1 LNLKK
6 IRIAISTAVF
16 ILFLLLFLGDETIS
30 TALSDTLLYVQFI
43 PSLLQFI
50 HSPGHLIGLGFLL
63 LFLAS
68 VIFGRFYCSFLCPLG
83 ILQDIFIRI
92 FRSHRRK
99 HTFQRPYRRV
109 NYCLLILTVVTAVLG
124 PFALVNLLDPYSL
137 FGRIA
142 VHPFK
147 LLVLW
152 INNMIVNV
160 FEQFDM
166 YALMAKKQHHIPLSV
181 LTVSIGSFGIVLA
194 FSIISGRAYCNTI
207 CPVGAFLGIV
217 SRFSLFRFVIDPKKC
232 RSCRY
237 CESVC
242 KAGCIDMDKLVIDSS
257 RCVICFNCLD
267 ACSKKA
273 LAYKAQV
280 PIPSSG
286 QWVPS
291 KRNFLISTAAIGG
304 TFLSAAFPVR
314 LRSLEAE
321 QYKQMPIMPP
331 GSKSLSHFMQHCT
344 ACHLCVSVCT
354 TNVMVPA
361 YLEYGV
367 CGIMQPKLDYLQ
379 GHCDFDCNAC
389 GQVCP
394 TGAITPLL
402 LSEKRLVRIG
412 TVSLNKAK
420 CIVHVKKKHCGACG
434 EVCPTRAIFPKEKGH
449 VLFPEIDTDYCIG
462 CGACEHA
469 CPVKPKAITVTSEIV
484 HSKAQ
489 KYVPSA
495 SALQTAD
502 KYSNGFPF

>member
-1 LNLKK
+1 MNLKML
-6 IRIAISTAVF
+6 RITIASAVLM
-16 ILFLLLFLGDETIS
+16 LFLLVFLGDEAIS

-50 HSPGHLIGLGFLL
+50 YSPGHLLGLGFLVL
-63 LFLAS
+63 LLAS

-92 FRSHRRK
+92 SRNFRKR
-99 HTFQRPYRRV
+99 HTFQQSYLPVTYG
-109 NYCLLILTVVTAVLG
+109 LLVLTVVTATLG
-124 PFALVNLLDPYSL
+124 SFALINLLDPYSL

-142 VHPFK
+142 AHPFK

-166 YALMAKKQHHIPLSV
+166 YALMVKKQHYIPLSI
-181 LTVSIGSFGIVLA
+181 LAVSIGSLGIILA

-207 CPVGAFLGIV
+207 CPVGALLGIV
-217 SRFSLFRFVIDPKKC
+217 SRYSLFRFVIDPKKC
-232 RSCRY
+232 RSCRS

-242 KAGCIDMDKLVIDSS
+242 KAGCIDIDKLEIDPS
-257 RCVICFNCLD
+257 RCVVCFNCIDVCQKMALD
-267 ACSKKA
+267 
-273 LAYKAQV
+273 YKAQLS
-280 PIPSSG
+280 IPSSG

-304 TFLSAAFPVR
+304 TFLSATFPIR
-314 LRSLEAE
+314 LSSLETE
-321 QYKQMPIMPP
+321 QNKQMPMMPP

-354 TNVMVPA
+354 TNVIVPA

-389 GQVCP
+389 GQVCL
-394 TGAITPLL
+394 TGAIAPLL
-402 LSEKRLVRIG
+402 LQEKKLTRIG
-412 TVSLNKAK
+412 TVSLNKKK

-434 EVCPTRAIFPKEKGH
+434 EVCPTHAIFPVEKEL
-449 VLFPEIDTDYCIG
+449 VLFPKIDIDYCIG

-469 CPVKPKAITVTSEIV
+469 CPTKPKAITVASEIV

-495 SALQTAD
+495 SALQTAGKHD
-502 KYSNGFPF
+502 NGFPF

>member
-1 LNLKK
+1 LDLKK
-6 IRIAISTAVF
+6 IRITISIPVF
-16 ILFLLLFLGDETIS
+16 ILFLLVFLGDETTS

-50 HSPGHLIGLGFLL
+50 DSPGHLLGLGFLL

-92 FRSHRRK
+92 FRSHRKK
-99 HTFQRPYRRV
+99 HTFQRPYRWA
-109 NYCLLILTVVTAVLG
+109 NYCLLILTVVTAILG
-124 PFALVNLLDPYSL
+124 SLALVDLLDPYSL

-142 VHPFK
+142 AHPFK
-147 LLVLW
+147 SLVLW

-160 FEQFDM
+160 FEQFEM
-166 YALMAKKQHHIPLSV
+166 YALMAKKRHHISLSV

-207 CPVGAFLGIV
+207 CPVGAFLGVV
-217 SRFSLFRFVIDPKKC
+217 SRYSLFRFVIDPKKC
-232 RSCRY
+232 RSCRS

-242 KAGCIDMDKLVIDSS
+242 KAGCIDIDTLVIDSS
-257 RCVICFNCLD
+257 RCVTCFNCLD
-267 ACSKKA
+267 ACPKKA

-280 PIPSSG
+280 SIPFSE
-286 QWVPS
+286 QRVPS
-291 KRNFLISTAAIGG
+291 KRSFLISTAAAGG
-304 TFLSAAFPVR
+304 TLLSALFPIR
-314 LRSLEAE
+314 LSSLEAL
-321 QYKQMPIMPP
+321 QRRQMPIIPP
-331 GSKSLSHFMQHCT
+331 GSRSITHFTKHCT

-361 YLEYGV
+361 YLEYGFN
-367 CGIMQPKLDYLQ
+367 GIMQPKLDYLQ

-394 TGAITPLL
+394 TGAIAPLL
-402 LSEKRLVRIG
+402 LPEKKLTRIG
-412 TVSLNKAK
+412 IVSLNKEK

-434 EVCPTRAIFPKEKGH
+434 EACPTHAIFPVEKGH
-449 VLFPEIDTDYCIG
+449 VLFPEIDIDYCIG

-469 CPVKPKAITVTSEIV
+469 CPTQPKTITVTSKTV
-484 HSKAQ
+484 HSIAQ
-489 KYVPSA
+489 KYVMSASTNPSA
-495 SALQTAD
+495 ETHN
-502 KYSNGFPF
+502 KGFPF